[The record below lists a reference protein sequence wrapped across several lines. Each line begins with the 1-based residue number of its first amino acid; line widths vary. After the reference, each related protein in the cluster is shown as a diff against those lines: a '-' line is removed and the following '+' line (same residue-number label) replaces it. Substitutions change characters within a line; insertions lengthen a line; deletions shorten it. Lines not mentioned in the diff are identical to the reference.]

1 MDRQFIRNFSIV
13 AHIDHGKSTLADRLL
28 EVTGALSQREMMEQV
43 LDSMDLE
50 RERGITIKA
59 SAIRLVYRARDG
71 EEYILNLIDTPG
83 HVDFTY
89 EVSRSLAAAE
99 GALLVVDAVQ
109 GVEAQTVANVHLA
122 LEQGLEIVPI
132 INKIDLPNASPERTM
147 LEIDEIVGIPGDEA
161 ILTSAKQGIGIEEV
175 MEAVISRIPAPSGD
189 PEAPLQAL
197 IFESHFDPH
206 RGIVCYVRVRNGRV
220 KPGMEIRMMST
231 GKTFPVQEVGAF
243 RLTLEPVK
251 ELAAGAVG
259 YVIASVKEIG
269 DAPVGDTI
277 TGASAP
283 AREPLPGYRR
293 AKPVVFCGIYPTQN
307 ADYPTLRTA
316 LEKLSL
322 NDASLS
328 FEPETSAALG
338 FGFRC
343 GFLGLLHMD
352 IVQERLEREYD
363 LDLIATAPSVVY
375 RVFTTRGDAFE
386 VDSPA
391 KLPDADK
398 IEHIEEPLIRATI
411 MTPSAYL
418 GPCIEL
424 CQDRRGE
431 YVSQE
436 HSHTTDRVVI
446 TYKLPLA
453 EILLDF
459 FDQLKSRSRGYASLD
474 YEIMGYQPADL
485 VKLDVMINGD
495 AVDALSVLVWRGWAN
510 SRGRTLVERLRKVLP
525 RQQFEVRIQAA
536 IGSRVIASERIAPV
550 RKNVTAKC
558 YGGDITRK
566 RKLLEKQKEGKKRMR
581 QIGKVDVPQEAFLT
595 VLKIANE

>member
-1 MDRQFIRNFSIV
+1 M
-13 AHIDHGKSTLADRLL
+13 
-28 EVTGALSQREMMEQV
+28 
-43 LDSMDLE
+43 
-50 RERGITIKA
+50 
-59 SAIRLVYRARDG
+59 
-71 EEYILNLIDTPG
+71 
-83 HVDFTY
+83 
-89 EVSRSLAAAE
+89 
-99 GALLVVDAVQ
+99 
-109 GVEAQTVANVHLA
+109 
-122 LEQGLEIVPI
+122 
-132 INKIDLPNASPERTM
+132 
-147 LEIDEIVGIPGDEA
+147 
-161 ILTSAKQGIGIEEV
+161 
-175 MEAVISRIPAPSGD
+175 
-189 PEAPLQAL
+189 
-197 IFESHFDPH
+197 
-206 RGIVCYVRVRNGRV
+206 
-220 KPGMEIRMMST
+220 
-231 GKTFPVQEVGAF
+231 
-243 RLTLEPVK
+243 
-251 ELAAGAVG
+251 
-259 YVIASVKEIG
+259 IASVKEIG

-277 TGASAP
+277 TGADRP
-283 AREPLPGYRR
+283 AREPLPGYRK

-328 FEPETSAALG
+328 YEPETSAALG

-375 RVFTTRGDAFE
+375 RVTTTKGEVLE

-391 KLPDADK
+391 KLPDEDK
-398 IEHIEEPLIRATI
+398 IAQIEEPYIRATI

-436 HSHTTDRVVI
+436 HSHTTDRVII
-446 TYKLPLA
+446 TYELPLA

-474 YEIMGYQPADL
+474 YEIVGYRASDL
-485 VKLDVMINGD
+485 VKLEVMINGD
-495 AVDALSVLVWRGWAN
+495 PVDALSVLIWKGW
-510 SRGRTLVERLRKVLP
+510 SQVRGRILVERLRKVLP

-536 IGSRVIASERIAPV
+536 IGSRIIASERIAPM

-558 YGGDITRK
+558 YGGDISRK

-595 VLKIANE
+595 VLKIASE